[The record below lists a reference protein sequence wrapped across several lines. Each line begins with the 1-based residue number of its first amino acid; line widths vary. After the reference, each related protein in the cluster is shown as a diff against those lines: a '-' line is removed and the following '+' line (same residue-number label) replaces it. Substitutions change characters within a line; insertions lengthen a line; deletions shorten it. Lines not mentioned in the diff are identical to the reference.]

1 MVIIS
6 HEFATVKNYGKFA
19 LQRSLKPKRTSH
31 IMNTDRKK
39 EIRVGIVALL
49 SLIVLIAG
57 ITVGKGLIVG
67 VSQTTLSFTFPSSG
81 GIEIGAPMFI
91 NGVKRGSV
99 ISIDNVNGGVSII
112 GSIDEISDIH
122 PDAEAR
128 ISMLE
133 ITGGKKIDII
143 PGKESGI
150 IDNSKPI
157 AGTIT
162 ADATE
167 LIGMMGDLG
176 TDAKVTVKRLDTV
189 LSQANALLSDGIVV
203 KQLRNTIKNADELMT
218 TLNALMGDNKEN
230 MRMLIRDLSDLAKDA
245 KNAVSTNEPK
255 MRSILTKLDSLVGS
269 GQRLMAKTDTALAGV
284 TDLTKETKGMMS
296 DIKTNGSF
304 INKLFYDKTTSKS
317 IDTTLQRV
325 NELLLKI
332 HEHGLNANIRL
343 GTRP

>member
-1 MVIIS
+1 M
-6 HEFATVKNYGKFA
+6 
-19 LQRSLKPKRTSH
+19 
-31 IMNTDRKK
+31 MTDRKK

-57 ITVGKGLIVG
+57 ITIGKGLIVG
-67 VSQTTLSFTFPSSG
+67 VSQKTLSFTFPSSG
-81 GIEIGAPMFI
+81 GIEIGAPIFI

-99 ISIDNVNGGVSII
+99 ISINNENGGVAIK
-112 GSIDEISDIH
+112 GSIDDVTDLH
-122 PDAEAR
+122 PDAGAQ

-133 ITGGKKIDII
+133 ITGGKKIDIT
-143 PGKESGI
+143 PGSTSGNVDI
-150 IDNSKPI
+150 AKPI
-157 AGTIT
+157 AGTIR

-167 LIGMMGDLG
+167 LIGLVGDLG
-176 TDAKVTVKRLDTV
+176 ADASVTVKRLDSV
-189 LSQANALLSDGIVV
+189 LAQANALLSDGIVV
-203 KQLRNTIKNADELMT
+203 KQVRNTIKNADELMT

-230 MRMLIRDLSDLAKDA
+230 MRNLIKDLGTLAKDA
-245 KNAVSTNEPK
+245 KSAVINNEPK
-255 MRSILTKLDSLVGS
+255 LRSILTKLDSLAGS

-284 TDLTKETKGMMS
+284 TDLTVETKDMMK

-304 INKLFYDKTTSKS
+304 INKLLYDKTTSKS

-325 NELLLKI
+325 NDLLLKI

>member
-1 MVIIS
+1 M
-6 HEFATVKNYGKFA
+6 
-19 LQRSLKPKRTSH
+19 
-31 IMNTDRKK
+31 MTDRKK

-57 ITVGKGLIVG
+57 ITIGKGLIVG
-67 VSQTTLSFTFPSSG
+67 VSQNTLSFTFPSSG
-81 GIEIGAPMFI
+81 GIEIGAPIFI

-99 ISIDNVNGGVSII
+99 ISTENINGGVAIS
-112 GSIDEISDIH
+112 GSIDEISDLH
-122 PDAEAR
+122 PDAQAK
-128 ISMLE
+128 ISVLE
-133 ITGGKKIDII
+133 ITGGKKIDIA
-143 PGKESGI
+143 PGIASGNLDI
-150 IDNSKPI
+150 SKPI
-157 AGTIT
+157 AGTIS

-167 LIGMMGDLG
+167 LISLVGDLG
-176 TDAKVTVKRLDTV
+176 ADASVTVKRLDSV
-189 LSQANALLSDGIVV
+189 LAQANSLLSDGIVV

-230 MRMLIRDLSDLAKDA
+230 MRDLIKDLGALAKDA
-245 KNAVSTNEPK
+245 KSAVNNNEPK
-255 MRSILTKLDSLVGS
+255 LRSILTKLDSLAGS

-284 TDLTKETKGMMS
+284 TDLTVETKDMMK

-304 INKLFYDKTTSKS
+304 INKLLYDKTTSKS

-325 NELLLKI
+325 NDLLLKI

>member
-1 MVIIS
+1 M
-6 HEFATVKNYGKFA
+6 
-19 LQRSLKPKRTSH
+19 
-31 IMNTDRKK
+31 MTDRKK

-57 ITVGKGLIVG
+57 ITIGKGLIVG
-67 VSQTTLSFTFPSSG
+67 VSQNTLSFTFPSSG
-81 GIEIGAPMFI
+81 GIEIGAPIFI

-99 ISIDNVNGGVSII
+99 ISTENINGGVAIA
-112 GSIDEISDIH
+112 GSIDDISDLH
-122 PDAEAR
+122 PDAQAK

-133 ITGGKKIDII
+133 ITGGKKIDIT
-143 PGKESGI
+143 PGIASGNLDI
-150 IDNSKPI
+150 SKPI
-157 AGTIT
+157 AGTIS

-167 LIGMMGDLG
+167 LISLVGDLG
-176 TDAKVTVKRLDTV
+176 ADASVTVKRLDSV
-189 LSQANALLSDGIVV
+189 LAQANSLLSDGIVV
-203 KQLRNTIKNADELMT
+203 KQLRKTIKNADELMI

-230 MRMLIRDLSDLAKDA
+230 MRDLIKDLGALAKDA
-245 KNAVSTNEPK
+245 KSAVNNNEPK
-255 MRSILTKLDSLVGS
+255 LRSILTKLDSLAGS

-284 TDLTKETKGMMS
+284 TDLTVETKDMMK

-304 INKLFYDKTTSKS
+304 INKLLYDKTTSKS

-325 NELLLKI
+325 NDLLLKI

>member
-1 MVIIS
+1 M
-6 HEFATVKNYGKFA
+6 
-19 LQRSLKPKRTSH
+19 
-31 IMNTDRKK
+31 MTDRKK

-57 ITVGKGLIVG
+57 ITIGKGLIVG
-67 VSQTTLSFTFPSSG
+67 VSQNTLSFTFPSSG
-81 GIEIGAPMFI
+81 GIEIGAPIFI

-99 ISIDNVNGGVSII
+99 ISTENINSGVAIA
-112 GSIDEISDIH
+112 GSIDDISDLH
-122 PDAEAR
+122 PDAQAK

-133 ITGGKKIDII
+133 ITGGKKIDIT
-143 PGKESGI
+143 PGIASGNLDI
-150 IDNSKPI
+150 SKPI
-157 AGTIT
+157 AGTIS

-167 LIGMMGDLG
+167 LISLVGDLG
-176 TDAKVTVKRLDTV
+176 ADASVTVKRLDSV
-189 LSQANALLSDGIVV
+189 LAQANSLLSDGIVV

-230 MRMLIRDLSDLAKDA
+230 MRDLIKDLGALAKDA
-245 KNAVSTNEPK
+245 KSAVNNNEPK
-255 MRSILTKLDSLVGS
+255 LRSILTKLDSLAGS

-284 TDLTKETKGMMS
+284 TDLTVETKDMMK

-304 INKLFYDKTTSKS
+304 INKLLYDKTTSKS

-325 NELLLKI
+325 NDLLLKI

>member
-1 MVIIS
+1 M
-6 HEFATVKNYGKFA
+6 
-19 LQRSLKPKRTSH
+19 
-31 IMNTDRKK
+31 MTDRKK

-57 ITVGKGLIVG
+57 ITIGKGLIVG
-67 VSQTTLSFTFPSSG
+67 VSQNTLSFTFPSSG
-81 GIEIGAPMFI
+81 GIEIGAPIFI

-99 ISIDNVNGGVSII
+99 ISTENINGGVAIA
-112 GSIDEISDIH
+112 GSIDDISDLH
-122 PDAEAR
+122 PDAQAK

-133 ITGGKKIDII
+133 ITGGKKIDIT
-143 PGKESGI
+143 PGIASGNLDI
-150 IDNSKPI
+150 SKPI
-157 AGTIT
+157 AGTIS

-167 LIGMMGDLG
+167 LISLVGDLG
-176 TDAKVTVKRLDTV
+176 ADASVTVKRLDSV
-189 LSQANALLSDGIVV
+189 LAQANSLLSDGIVV
-203 KQLRNTIKNADELMT
+203 KQLRNTIKNADELMI

-230 MRMLIRDLSDLAKDA
+230 MRDLIKDLNALAKDA
-245 KNAVSTNEPK
+245 KSAVNNNEPK
-255 MRSILTKLDSLVGS
+255 LRSILTKLDSLAGS

-284 TDLTKETKGMMS
+284 TDLTVETKDMMK

-304 INKLFYDKTTSKS
+304 INKLLYDKTTSKS

-325 NELLLKI
+325 NDLLLKI

>member
-1 MVIIS
+1 M
-6 HEFATVKNYGKFA
+6 
-19 LQRSLKPKRTSH
+19 
-31 IMNTDRKK
+31 MTDRKK

-57 ITVGKGLIVG
+57 ITIGKGLIVG
-67 VSQTTLSFTFPSSG
+67 VSQTTLQFTFPSSG
-81 GIEIGAPMFI
+81 GIEIGAPIFI

-99 ISIDNVNGGVSII
+99 LSIENANGGVAIN
-112 GSIDEISDIH
+112 GSIDEISDLH
-122 PDAEAR
+122 PDAQAE

-133 ITGGKKIDII
+133 ITGGKKIDIK
-143 PGKESGI
+143 PGIASGNLDI
-150 IDNSKPI
+150 AKPI
-157 AGTIT
+157 AGTIS

-167 LIGMMGDLG
+167 LIGMVGDLG
-176 TDAKVTVKRLDTV
+176 ADAAMTVKRLDSV
-189 LSQANALLSDGIVV
+189 LAQANSLLSDGIVI

-230 MRMLIRDLSDLAKDA
+230 MRNLIKDLGSLAKDA
-245 KNAVSTNEPK
+245 KSAVNNNEPK
-255 MRSILTKLDSLVGS
+255 LRSILTKLDSLAGS

-284 TDLTKETKGMMS
+284 TELTNETKDMMK
-296 DIKTNGSF
+296 DIKTNASF
-304 INKLFYDKTTSKS
+304 VNKLLYDKTTSKS
-317 IDTTLQRV
+317 IDTTLQRL

>member
-1 MVIIS
+1 M
-6 HEFATVKNYGKFA
+6 
-19 LQRSLKPKRTSH
+19 
-31 IMNTDRKK
+31 MTDRKK

-57 ITVGKGLIVG
+57 ITIGKGLIVG
-67 VSQTTLSFTFPSSG
+67 VSQNTLSFTFPSSG
-81 GIEIGAPMFI
+81 GIEIGAPIFI

-99 ISIDNVNGGVSII
+99 ISTENINGGVAIA
-112 GSIDEISDIH
+112 GSIDDITDLH
-122 PDAEAR
+122 PDAQAK

-133 ITGGKKIDII
+133 ITGGKKIDIT
-143 PGKESGI
+143 PGMAPGNLDI
-150 IDNSKPI
+150 SKPI
-157 AGTIT
+157 AGTIS

-167 LIGMMGDLG
+167 LISLVGDLG
-176 TDAKVTVKRLDTV
+176 ADASVTVKRLDSV
-189 LSQANALLSDGIVV
+189 LAQANSLLSDGIVV

-230 MRMLIRDLSDLAKDA
+230 MRDLIKDLGVLAKDA
-245 KNAVSTNEPK
+245 KLAVNNNEPK
-255 MRSILTKLDSLVGS
+255 LRSILTKLDSLAGS

-284 TDLTKETKGMMS
+284 TDLTVETKGMMK

-304 INKLFYDKTTSKS
+304 INKLLYDKTTSKS

-325 NELLLKI
+325 NDLLLKI

>member
-1 MVIIS
+1 M
-6 HEFATVKNYGKFA
+6 
-19 LQRSLKPKRTSH
+19 
-31 IMNTDRKK
+31 TDRKK

-57 ITVGKGLIVG
+57 ITIGKGLIVG
-67 VSQTTLSFTFPSSG
+67 VSQNTLSFTFPSSG
-81 GIEIGAPMFI
+81 GIEIGAPIFI

-99 ISIDNVNGGVSII
+99 ISTENINGGVAIA
-112 GSIDEISDIH
+112 GSIDEISDLH
-122 PDAEAR
+122 PDAQAK

-133 ITGGKKIDII
+133 ITGGKKIDIT
-143 PGKESGI
+143 PGIASGNLDI
-150 IDNSKPI
+150 SKPI
-157 AGTIT
+157 AGTIS

-167 LIGMMGDLG
+167 LISLVGDLG
-176 TDAKVTVKRLDTV
+176 ADASVTVKRLDSV
-189 LSQANALLSDGIVV
+189 LAQANSLLSDGIVV
-203 KQLRNTIKNADELMT
+203 KQLRNTIKNADELMI

-230 MRMLIRDLSDLAKDA
+230 MRNLIKDLGALAKDA
-245 KNAVSTNEPK
+245 KSAVNNNEPK
-255 MRSILTKLDSLVGS
+255 LRSILTKLDSLAGS

-284 TDLTKETKGMMS
+284 TDLTVETKDMMK

-304 INKLFYDKTTSKS
+304 INKLLYDKSTSKS

-325 NELLLKI
+325 NDLLLKI

>member
-1 MVIIS
+1 M
-6 HEFATVKNYGKFA
+6 
-19 LQRSLKPKRTSH
+19 
-31 IMNTDRKK
+31 MTDRKK

-57 ITVGKGLIVG
+57 ITIGKGLIVG
-67 VSQTTLSFTFPSSG
+67 VSQTTLQFTFPSSG
-81 GIEIGAPMFI
+81 GIEIGAPIFI

-99 ISIDNVNGGVSII
+99 LSIENANGGVAIN
-112 GSIDEISDIH
+112 GSIDEISDLH
-122 PDAEAR
+122 PDAQAE

-133 ITGGKKIDII
+133 ITGGKKIDIK
-143 PGKESGI
+143 PGIASGNLDI
-150 IDNSKPI
+150 AKPI
-157 AGTIT
+157 AGTIS

-167 LIGMMGDLG
+167 LIGMVGDLG
-176 TDAKVTVKRLDTV
+176 ADAAMTVKRLDSV
-189 LSQANALLSDGIVV
+189 LAQANSLLSDGIVI

-230 MRMLIRDLSDLAKDA
+230 MRNLIKDLGSLAKDA
-245 KNAVSTNEPK
+245 KSAVNNNEPK
-255 MRSILTKLDSLVGS
+255 LRSILTKLDSLAGS

-284 TDLTKETKGMMS
+284 TDLTNETKDMMK

-304 INKLFYDKTTSKS
+304 VNKLLYDKTTSKS
-317 IDTTLQRV
+317 IDTTLQRL

>member
-1 MVIIS
+1 M
-6 HEFATVKNYGKFA
+6 
-19 LQRSLKPKRTSH
+19 
-31 IMNTDRKK
+31 MTDRKK

-57 ITVGKGLIVG
+57 ITIGKGLIVG
-67 VSQTTLSFTFPSSG
+67 VSQNTLSFTFPSSG
-81 GIEIGAPMFI
+81 GIEIGAPIFI

-99 ISIDNVNGGVSII
+99 ISTENVNGGVAIA
-112 GSIDEISDIH
+112 GSIDDISDLH
-122 PDAEAR
+122 PDAQAK

-133 ITGGKKIDII
+133 ITGGKKIDIT
-143 PGKESGI
+143 PGIVSGNLDI
-150 IDNSKPI
+150 SKPI
-157 AGTIT
+157 AGTIS

-167 LIGMMGDLG
+167 LISLVGDLG
-176 TDAKVTVKRLDTV
+176 ADASVTVKRLDSV
-189 LSQANALLSDGIVV
+189 LAQANSLLSDGIVV
-203 KQLRNTIKNADELMT
+203 KQLRNTIKNADELMI

-230 MRMLIRDLSDLAKDA
+230 MRNLIKDLGALAKDA
-245 KNAVSTNEPK
+245 KSAVNNNEPK
-255 MRSILTKLDSLVGS
+255 LRSILTKLDSLAGS

-284 TDLTKETKGMMS
+284 TDLTVETKDMMK

-304 INKLFYDKTTSKS
+304 INKLLYDKSTSKS

-325 NELLLKI
+325 NDLLLKI

>member
-1 MVIIS
+1 M
-6 HEFATVKNYGKFA
+6 
-19 LQRSLKPKRTSH
+19 
-31 IMNTDRKK
+31 MTDRKK

-57 ITVGKGLIVG
+57 ITIGKGLIVG
-67 VSQTTLSFTFPSSG
+67 VSQNVLSFTFPSSG
-81 GIEIGAPMFI
+81 GIEIGAPIFI

-99 ISIDNVNGGVSII
+99 ISTENINGGVAIA
-112 GSIDEISDIH
+112 GSIDEISDLH
-122 PDAEAR
+122 PDAQAK

-133 ITGGKKIDII
+133 ITGGKKIDIT
-143 PGKESGI
+143 PGIASGNLDI
-150 IDNSKPI
+150 SKPI
-157 AGTIT
+157 AGTIS

-167 LIGMMGDLG
+167 LISLVGDLG
-176 TDAKVTVKRLDTV
+176 ADASVTVKRLDSV
-189 LSQANALLSDGIVV
+189 LAQANSLLSDGIVV
-203 KQLRNTIKNADELMT
+203 KQLRNTIKNADELMI

-230 MRMLIRDLSDLAKDA
+230 MRNLIKDLGALAKDA
-245 KNAVSTNEPK
+245 KSAVNNNEPK
-255 MRSILTKLDSLVGS
+255 LRSILTKLDSLAGS

-284 TDLTKETKGMMS
+284 TDLTVETKDMMK

-304 INKLFYDKTTSKS
+304 INKLLYDKTTSKS

-325 NELLLKI
+325 NDLLLKI

>member
-1 MVIIS
+1 M
-6 HEFATVKNYGKFA
+6 
-19 LQRSLKPKRTSH
+19 
-31 IMNTDRKK
+31 MTDRKK

-57 ITVGKGLIVG
+57 ITIGKGLIVG
-67 VSQTTLSFTFPSSG
+67 VSQNILSFTFPSSG
-81 GIEIGAPMFI
+81 GIEIGAPIFI

-99 ISIDNVNGGVSII
+99 ISINNANGGVAIT
-112 GSIDEISDIH
+112 GSIDDVSDLH
-122 PDAEAR
+122 PDAEAK

-133 ITGGKKIDII
+133 ITGGKKIDIT
-143 PGKESGI
+143 PGIATGNLDI
-150 IDNSKPI
+150 SKPI
-157 AGTIT
+157 AGSIS

-167 LIGMMGDLG
+167 LISLVGDLG
-176 TDAKVTVKRLDTV
+176 ADASITVKRLDSV
-189 LSQANALLSDGIVV
+189 LAQANSLLSDGIVV

-230 MRMLIRDLSDLAKDA
+230 MRNLIKDLGALAKDA
-245 KNAVSTNEPK
+245 KSAVNNNEPK
-255 MRSILTKLDSLVGS
+255 LRSILTKLDSLAGS
-269 GQRLMAKTDTALAGV
+269 GQRLMAKTDTALVGV
-284 TDLTKETKGMMS
+284 TDLTVETKDMMK

-304 INKLFYDKTTSKS
+304 INKLLYDKTTSKS

-325 NELLLKI
+325 NDLLLKI

>member
-1 MVIIS
+1 M
-6 HEFATVKNYGKFA
+6 
-19 LQRSLKPKRTSH
+19 
-31 IMNTDRKK
+31 MTDRKK

-57 ITVGKGLIVG
+57 ITIGKGLIVG
-67 VSQTTLSFTFPSSG
+67 VSQNTLSFTFPSSG
-81 GIEIGAPMFI
+81 GIEIGAPIFI

-99 ISIDNVNGGVSII
+99 ISTENINGGVAIA
-112 GSIDEISDIH
+112 GSIDDISDLH
-122 PDAEAR
+122 PDAQAK

-133 ITGGKKIDII
+133 ITGGKKIDIT
-143 PGKESGI
+143 PGIASGNLDI
-150 IDNSKPI
+150 SKPI
-157 AGTIT
+157 AGTIS

-167 LIGMMGDLG
+167 LISLVGDLG
-176 TDAKVTVKRLDTV
+176 ADASVTVKRLDSV
-189 LSQANALLSDGIVV
+189 LAQANSLLSDGIVV
-203 KQLRNTIKNADELMT
+203 KQLRNTIKNADELMI

-230 MRMLIRDLSDLAKDA
+230 MRNLIKDLGALAKDA
-245 KNAVSTNEPK
+245 KSAVNNNEPK
-255 MRSILTKLDSLVGS
+255 LRSILTKLDSLAGS

-284 TDLTKETKGMMS
+284 TDLTVETKDMMK

-304 INKLFYDKTTSKS
+304 INKLLYDKSTSKS

-325 NELLLKI
+325 NDLLLKI

>member
-1 MVIIS
+1 M
-6 HEFATVKNYGKFA
+6 
-19 LQRSLKPKRTSH
+19 
-31 IMNTDRKK
+31 MTDRKK

-57 ITVGKGLIVG
+57 ITIGKGLIVG
-67 VSQTTLSFTFPSSG
+67 VSQNTLSFTFPSSG
-81 GIEIGAPMFI
+81 GIEIGAPIFI

-99 ISIDNVNGGVSII
+99 ISTENINGGVAIA
-112 GSIDEISDIH
+112 GSIDDISDLH
-122 PDAEAR
+122 PDAQAK

-133 ITGGKKIDII
+133 ITGGKKIDIT
-143 PGKESGI
+143 PGIASGNLDI
-150 IDNSKPI
+150 SKPI
-157 AGTIT
+157 AGTIS

-167 LIGMMGDLG
+167 LISLVGDLG
-176 TDAKVTVKRLDTV
+176 ADASVTVKRLDSV
-189 LSQANALLSDGIVV
+189 LAQANSLLSDGIVV
-203 KQLRNTIKNADELMT
+203 KQLRNTIKNADELMI

-230 MRMLIRDLSDLAKDA
+230 MRDLIKDLGALAKDA
-245 KNAVSTNEPK
+245 KSAVNNNEPK
-255 MRSILTKLDSLVGS
+255 LRSILTKLDSLAGS

-284 TDLTKETKGMMS
+284 TDLTIETKDMMR

-304 INKLFYDKTTSKS
+304 INKLLYDKTTSKS

-325 NELLLKI
+325 NDLLLKI

>member
-1 MVIIS
+1 M
-6 HEFATVKNYGKFA
+6 
-19 LQRSLKPKRTSH
+19 
-31 IMNTDRKK
+31 TDRKK

-57 ITVGKGLIVG
+57 ITIGKGLIVG
-67 VSQTTLSFTFPSSG
+67 VSQNTLSFTFPSSG
-81 GIEIGAPMFI
+81 GIEIGAPIFI

-99 ISIDNVNGGVSII
+99 ISTENINGGVAIA
-112 GSIDEISDIH
+112 GSIDEISDLH
-122 PDAEAR
+122 PDAQAK

-133 ITGGKKIDII
+133 ITGGKKIDIT
-143 PGKESGI
+143 PGIASGNLDI
-150 IDNSKPI
+150 SKPI
-157 AGTIT
+157 AGTIS

-167 LIGMMGDLG
+167 LISLVGDLG
-176 TDAKVTVKRLDTV
+176 ADASVTIKRLDSV
-189 LSQANALLSDGIVV
+189 LAQANSLLSDGIVV

-230 MRMLIRDLSDLAKDA
+230 MRNLIQDLGALAKDA
-245 KNAVSTNEPK
+245 KSAVNNNEPK
-255 MRSILTKLDSLVGS
+255 LRSILTKLDSLAGS

-284 TDLTKETKGMMS
+284 TDLTVETKDMMK

-304 INKLFYDKTTSKS
+304 INKLLYDKTTSKS

-325 NELLLKI
+325 NDLLLKI

>member
-1 MVIIS
+1 M
-6 HEFATVKNYGKFA
+6 
-19 LQRSLKPKRTSH
+19 
-31 IMNTDRKK
+31 MTDRKK

-57 ITVGKGLIVG
+57 ITIGKGLIVG
-67 VSQTTLSFTFPSSG
+67 VSQNTLSFTFPSSG
-81 GIEIGAPMFI
+81 GIEIGAPIFI

-99 ISIDNVNGGVSII
+99 ISTENINGGVAIA
-112 GSIDEISDIH
+112 GSIDDISDLH
-122 PDAEAR
+122 PDAQAK

-133 ITGGKKIDII
+133 ITGGKKIDIT
-143 PGKESGI
+143 PGISSGNLDI
-150 IDNSKPI
+150 SKPI
-157 AGTIT
+157 AGTIS

-167 LIGMMGDLG
+167 LISLVGDLG
-176 TDAKVTVKRLDTV
+176 ADASVTVKRLDSV
-189 LSQANALLSDGIVV
+189 LAQANSLLSDGIVV
-203 KQLRNTIKNADELMT
+203 KQLRNTIKNADELMI

-230 MRMLIRDLSDLAKDA
+230 MRDLIKDLGALAKDA
-245 KNAVSTNEPK
+245 KSAVNNNEPK
-255 MRSILTKLDSLVGS
+255 LRSILTKLDSLAGS

-284 TDLTKETKGMMS
+284 TDLTVETKDMMK

-304 INKLFYDKTTSKS
+304 INKLLYDKTTSKS

-325 NELLLKI
+325 NDLLLKI

>member
-1 MVIIS
+1 M
-6 HEFATVKNYGKFA
+6 
-19 LQRSLKPKRTSH
+19 
-31 IMNTDRKK
+31 MTDRKK

-57 ITVGKGLIVG
+57 ITIGKGLIVG
-67 VSQTTLSFTFPSSG
+67 VSQNTLSFTFPSSG
-81 GIEIGAPMFI
+81 GIEIGAPIFI

-99 ISIDNVNGGVSII
+99 ISTENINGGVAIA
-112 GSIDEISDIH
+112 GSIDDISDLH
-122 PDAEAR
+122 PDAQAK

-133 ITGGKKIDII
+133 ITGGKKIDIT
-143 PGKESGI
+143 PGIASGNLDI
-150 IDNSKPI
+150 SKPI
-157 AGTIT
+157 AGTIS

-167 LIGMMGDLG
+167 LISLVGDLG
-176 TDAKVTVKRLDTV
+176 ADASVTVKRLDSV
-189 LSQANALLSDGIVV
+189 LAQANSLLSDGIVV

-230 MRMLIRDLSDLAKDA
+230 MRDLIKDLGALAKDA
-245 KNAVSTNEPK
+245 KSAVNNNEPK
-255 MRSILTKLDSLVGS
+255 LRSILTKLDSLAGS

-284 TDLTKETKGMMS
+284 TDLTIETKDMMR

-304 INKLFYDKTTSKS
+304 INKLLYDKTTSKS

-325 NELLLKI
+325 NDLLLKI

>member
-1 MVIIS
+1 M
-6 HEFATVKNYGKFA
+6 
-19 LQRSLKPKRTSH
+19 
-31 IMNTDRKK
+31 MTDRKK

-57 ITVGKGLIVG
+57 ITIGKGLIVG
-67 VSQTTLSFTFPSSG
+67 VSQNTLSFTFPSSG
-81 GIEIGAPMFI
+81 GIEIGAPIFI

-99 ISIDNVNGGVSII
+99 ISTENINGGVAIA
-112 GSIDEISDIH
+112 GSIDDISDLH
-122 PDAEAR
+122 PDAQAK

-133 ITGGKKIDII
+133 ITGGKKIDIT
-143 PGKESGI
+143 PGIASGNLDI
-150 IDNSKPI
+150 SKPI
-157 AGTIT
+157 AGTIS

-167 LIGMMGDLG
+167 LISLVGDLG
-176 TDAKVTVKRLDTV
+176 ADASVTVKRLDSV
-189 LSQANALLSDGIVV
+189 LAQANSLLSDGIVV
-203 KQLRNTIKNADELMT
+203 KQLRNTIKNADELMI

-230 MRMLIRDLSDLAKDA
+230 MRDLIKDLGALAKDA
-245 KNAVSTNEPK
+245 KSAVNNNEPK
-255 MRSILTKLDSLVGS
+255 LRSILTKLDSLAGS

-284 TDLTKETKGMMS
+284 TDLTVETKDMMK

-304 INKLFYDKTTSKS
+304 INKLLYDKTTSKS

-325 NELLLKI
+325 NDLLLKI